1 LKSRNGKLFQLLV
14 FDFNWF
20 VLLCRQIG
28 GHSKKWRGVWV
39 MKHAPG
45 MKYLIIAEIICV
57 VIAGVGIRD
66 FFRILQT
73 NLIFTTHLLL
83 STVYFMCLL
92 AL

>member
-1 LKSRNGKLFQLLV
+1 
-14 FDFNWF
+14 
-20 VLLCRQIG
+20 
-28 GHSKKWRGVWV
+28 